1 MSKLVRIV
9 SFPRECFIHI
19 TSLQEHC
26 VLCAQPFT
34 GRAGSWPNN
43 PLSTEK
49 SDTAT
54 SVFRTNCGANRLTD
68 YLIGLMSLD

>member
-43 PLSTEK
+43 PLSTE
-49 SDTAT
+49 
-54 SVFRTNCGANRLTD
+54 TNLTQVLSGQTVA
-68 YLIGLMSLD
+68 LIDLQIT